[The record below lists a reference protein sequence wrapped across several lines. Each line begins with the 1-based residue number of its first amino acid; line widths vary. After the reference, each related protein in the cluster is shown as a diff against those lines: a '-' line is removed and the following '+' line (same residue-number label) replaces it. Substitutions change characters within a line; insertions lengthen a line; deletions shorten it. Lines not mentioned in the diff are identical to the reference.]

1 MHDAAIP
8 ALFEDAPRP
17 EQLKPIIN
25 PWRRPA
31 PPGGLEDVTLAFTAG
46 GESII
51 RRKLGQTKN
60 QRHKSQLEVR
70 LISWLYDFIR
80 ANVKRGRLFDLGEVL
95 QQGSADCLGYS
106 KLFTLLGR
114 LLGLEVGVIEVVI
127 DNEGRYVPHTA
138 ILVRLTNQQPRLVD
152 LWYGSKSIKHRRL
165 GLSVRR
171 GGVWEIED
179 VDLSELPDL
188 EAVSHLPDPCVN
200 AITRYIRG
208 NRHLNRQEF
217 ASAIRCY
224 SKAIALYPGNARFFY
239 NRAIAYE
246 NLGEAEKAAAD
257 YTKALSSEAAI
268 IRILAREHEEVSSLI
283 NLDNLPN
290 QRSSSAASE
299 IARSRSSG

>member
-1 MHDAAIP
+1 MHDTAIP
-8 ALFEDAPRP
+8 ALFEDAPQP
-17 EQLKPIIN
+17 EQLPLFIN

-31 PPGGLEDVTLAFTAG
+31 PPGGLADVTLAFTAG
-46 GESII
+46 GENII
-51 RRKLGQTKN
+51 RRQLGRTKSR
-60 QRHKSQLEVR
+60 RHKNQLEVK

-80 ANVKRGRLFDLGEVL
+80 TNVKRGRLFDLGEVL

-114 LLGLEVGVIEVVI
+114 LLGLDVGVIEVVI

-138 ILVRLTNQQPRLVD
+138 ILVSLTNQQPRLVD
-152 LWYGSKSIKHRRL
+152 LWYGAKSILHQRL

-171 GGVWEIED
+171 GGVWQIED
-179 VDLSELPDL
+179 VDLPALRNL
-188 EAVSHLPDPCVN
+188 EAVSHLPDSCVN

-224 SKAIALYPGNARFFY
+224 SAAIVLYPGNARFFY

-246 NLGEAEKAAAD
+246 NLGEAEKATAD
-257 YTKALSSEAAI
+257 YNQALSSEAAV
-268 IRILAREHEEVSSLI
+268 IRVLAKEHDAVTSLI
-283 NLDNLPN
+283 NRQDTPN
-290 QRSSSAASE
+290 QHPSSIASE
-299 IARSRSSG
+299 TARSKSAG